1 MEETENQS
9 SKGFTEDPYNPNLG
23 KRIVESLNIVNTFR
37 TVDDKKITVPYFIEN
52 KTENYL
58 IKTVRLGYDCT
69 TVRYK
74 YDKRTFELI
83 DKEEDLVFF
92 DEEELDTPLEDI
104 LGEFEF
110 AIYLDTDDGKNNTN
124 VHIVYED
131 KIIKADAGLVIGNF
145 DFNTREEGIYVFN
158 CALVF
163 YRDAQNMYSQ
173 GIKKEIVKL
182 SDLSLKPILEKMEDI
197 EDYCEFANRTYT
209 KVIPLKILIL
219 YTKNKYLFE
228 NGREYTY
235 KDMFLLKSDG
245 MEIESFDSVAYED
258 EKVIY
263 NNFIVNPETFKS
275 VKNLNESND

>member
-1 MEETENQS
+1 MEETENKPN
-9 SKGFTEDPYNPNLG
+9 KGFTEDPYNPNLE
-23 KRIVESLNIVNTFR
+23 KRIVESLNIVNTFK
-37 TVDDKKITVPYFIEN
+37 TVEKKKITVPYFIEN
-52 KTENYL
+52 KTENYS

-74 YDKRTFELI
+74 YDKRTFELV
-83 DKEEDLVFF
+83 DKEDDLVFF
-92 DEEELDTPLEDI
+92 DEEELEIPIEDI

-110 AIYLDTDDGKNNTN
+110 HIYLDTDDGKNNTN
-124 VHIVYED
+124 IHIVFED

-173 GIKKEIVKL
+173 GIKKEIVNL
-182 SDLSLKPILEKMEDI
+182 SDLNLKSVLEKMEDI

-209 KVIPLKILIL
+209 KVIPLKIFLL
-219 YTKNKYLFE
+219 YSKVKVITKDNK
-228 NGREYTY
+228 EYTY
-235 KDMFLLKSDG
+235 NDMFLLKSNG
-245 MEIESFDSVAYED
+245 MEIESFDSLAYDD

>member
-9 SKGFTEDPYNPNLG
+9 SKGFTEDPYNPNLE

-131 KIIKADAGLVIGNF
+131 KIIKADAGLVLGTF

-158 CALVF
+158 CTLVF
-163 YRDAQNMYSQ
+163 YNDAQNMYSQ

-182 SDLSLKPILEKMEDI
+182 SDLKLRLFLEKMEDI

-209 KVIPLKILIL
+209 KVIPLKIFIL
-219 YTKNKYLFE
+219 YKLTTIITNSNE
-228 NGREYTY
+228 NFTY
-235 KDMFLLKSDG
+235 HDLFLLKPNG
-245 MEIESFDSVAYED
+245 VEIESYESIAYED
-258 EKVIY
+258 ADTIY
-263 NNFIVNPETFKS
+263 NYFTVSPETFK
-275 VKNLNESND
+275 VVE